1 MNTDIIK
8 EIASRILKLKGYKKK
23 GNSWYKTTS
32 ECIVVFNLQHSV
44 YGKMY
49 YLNLAALLRKGNDLQ
64 FPKEYQCDVRM
75 RFPTMQIE
83 GYSTQMI
90 LDLDSAINEEKR
102 SVLIERIINDSI
114 LILQKLE
121 SIDGIIEL
129 YDEMPEL
136 NNLYP
141 FSSILYR
148 KEMNIK
154 LL

>member
-1 MNTDIIK
+1 
-8 EIASRILKLKGYKKK
+8 
-23 GNSWYKTTS
+23 
-32 ECIVVFNLQHSV
+32 
-44 YGKMY
+44 
-49 YLNLAALLRKGNDLQ
+49 
-64 FPKEYQCDVRM
+64 M

-83 GYSTQMI
+83 DYSTQMI
-90 LDLDSAINEEKR
+90 LDLESDINEEKR
-102 SVLIERIINDSI
+102 TALIERIINDSI

-136 NNLYP
+136 NNIYP

-154 LL
+154 S